1 MTASHGDGVTT
12 APFAVPSGGVTTA
25 PPDTSYTGLE
35 EFVRSDPDANSRWL
49 AAALTAL
56 PILLSI
62 LYAVVAART
71 P

>member
-1 MTASHGDGVTT
+1 MTT

-25 PPDTSYTGLE
+25 PPDTSYTEPE
-35 EFVRSDPDANSRWL
+35 EFMRSDPDANPRWL
-49 AAALTAL
+49 SAAFTAL